1 MGEFFSEIGD
11 YFAGIDMSTAW
22 TVLITGFVVVF
33 AVLILLIAIIKIYST
48 IVSTC
53 ERKAKER
60 KERKSKK
67 DDDDTPKGT
76 GAGGGTSASAGN
88 GGISGDVLACIAAA
102 VAMMYGDGVR
112 IKNIRKA
119 PARSAWANAG
129 VTANTRP
136 F

>member
-1 MGEFFSEIGD
+1 MAD
-11 YFAGIDMSTAW
+11 YFASLDMMTAW

-33 AVLILLIAIIKIYST
+33 AVLILLIVIIKLYST
-48 IVSTC
+48 IVYKA
-53 ERKAKER
+53 EQKAKER

-76 GAGGGTSASAGN
+76 GAGGGTASATASN
-88 GGISGDVLACIAAA
+88 GVSPEVLACIAAA
-102 VAMMYGDGVR
+102 VEYMYGAGSVR

-119 PARSAWANAG
+119 PARNAWSNAG
-129 VTANTRP
+129 VVANTAK

>member
-1 MGEFFSEIGD
+1 MSGFFAKLGE
-11 YFAGIDMSTAW
+11 YFAGLDMMTAW

-48 IVSTC
+48 IVYKS
-53 ERKAKER
+53 EQRAKAR
-60 KERKSKK
+60 KEKKSKN

-76 GAGGGTSASAGN
+76 GAGGGNATSAN
-88 GGISGDVLACIAAA
+88 GGVSGEVLACIAAA
-102 VAMMYGDGVR
+102 VAMMYGDNVR

-119 PARSAWANAG
+119 PARSAWGNAG
-129 VTANTRP
+129 VRANTAK

>member
-1 MGEFFSEIGD
+1 MAD
-11 YFAGIDMSTAW
+11 YFANLDMMTAW

-33 AVLILLIAIIKIYST
+33 AVLILLIVIIKTYSS
-48 IVSTC
+48 IVHAC
-53 ERKAKER
+53 EVKAKER

-76 GAGGGTSASAGN
+76 GAGGGTTPATASN
-88 GGISGDVLACIAAA
+88 GVSPEVLACIAAA
-102 VAMMYGDGVR
+102 VEYMYGAGSVR

-129 VTANTRP
+129 VVSNTAK

>member
-1 MGEFFSEIGD
+1 MAE
-11 YFAGIDMSTAW
+11 YFANLDMMTAW

-33 AVLILLIAIIKIYST
+33 AVLILLIVIIKTYST
-48 IVSTC
+48 IVYKAQQ
-53 ERKAKER
+53 KAKER

-76 GAGGGTSASAGN
+76 GAGVGSSSAPSSN
-88 GGISGDVLACIAAA
+88 GVSPEVLACIAAA
-102 VAMMYGDGVR
+102 VEFMYGAGSVR

-119 PARSAWANAG
+119 PAKSAWASAG
-129 VTANTRP
+129 VVANTAK

>member
-1 MGEFFSEIGD
+1 MAD
-11 YFAGIDMSTAW
+11 YFANLDMMTAW

-33 AVLILLIAIIKIYST
+33 AVLLLLIAIIKIYSS
-48 IVSTC
+48 IVHAC
-53 ERKAKER
+53 EVKAKER

-76 GAGGGTSASAGN
+76 GAGGSGSSALATN
-88 GGISGDVLACIAAA
+88 GVSPEVLACIAAA
-102 VAMMYGDGVR
+102 VEYMYGTGSVR

-119 PARSAWANAG
+119 PAKSAWANAG
-129 VTANTRP
+129 VVANTAK

>member
-1 MGEFFSEIGD
+1 MAE
-11 YFAGIDMSTAW
+11 YFANLDMMTAW

-33 AVLILLIAIIKIYST
+33 AVLLLLIIIIKIYSS
-48 IVSTC
+48 IVHSC
-53 ERKAKER
+53 EVKAKER

-76 GAGGGTSASAGN
+76 GAGGGTVTSSATN
-88 GGISGDVLACIAAA
+88 GVSPEVLACIAAA
-102 VAMMYGDGVR
+102 VEFMYGTGSVR

-119 PARSAWANAG
+119 PARSAWSNAG
-129 VTANTRP
+129 VVANTAK